1 MSGGYRY
8 RNQMSAIA
16 YLWTIELENN
26 GTGWFRK
33 KNESPCYASLGIS
46 KRRAWALPR
55 STRGTRVPN
64 CSIRWGLATMSQS
77 SCLTAPRAKSMHSRC
92 IAPVSARTRV
102 RADTGVGHFP
112 NVAKIGE
119 YAKHFRIDFR
129 FAIGL
134 RINLA
139 RLRTL
144 PVCSPIPPNRTSS
157 SCRFPS
163 WERQLKAASLRGTS
177 RPELCR
183 R

>member
-1 MSGGYRY
+1 MLGGFRY

-26 GTGWFRK
+26 GTGLFRE

-55 STRGTRVPN
+55 STRGTRAPN
-64 CSIRWGLATMSQS
+64 CWIRWARRT
-77 SCLTAPRAKSMHSRC
+77 TAPRAKSMHSIC
-92 IAPVSARTRV
+92 IAPVSARTSV

-144 PVCSPIPPNRTSS
+144 PACSPTLPSRTSS

-163 WERQLKAASLRGTS
+163 WARRLKAASLRGTF

>member
-1 MSGGYRY
+1 MLGGFRY

-26 GTGWFRK
+26 GAGWFRK

-102 RADTGVGHFP
+102 RASRWWATSP
-112 NVAKIGE
+112 TWPK
-119 YAKHFRIDFR
+119 
-129 FAIGL
+129 
-134 RINLA
+134 LA
-139 RLRTL
+139 NMPSISEL
-144 PVCSPIPPNRTSS
+144 TSS
-157 SCRFPS
+157 LQSSCGLTLLDCALSRCAPLLFQIEQALHVS
-163 WERQLKAASLRGTS
+163 FLHGSAS
-177 RPELCR
+177 
-183 R
+183 